1 MSSDPWLE
9 AGHLASVSSLSFLVA
24 IVHGASVERSCAG
37 VSLFIC
43 RLCHNFLVSRAAL
56 LSPLELSLE
65 ARACPVQVSE

>member
-9 AGHLASVSSLSFLVA
+9 AGHLASVSSLSFLV
-24 IVHGASVERSCAG
+24 VHGASVGRSWAG

-56 LSPLELSLE
+56 LS
-65 ARACPVQVSE
+65 